1 VCFRKLSR
9 SEMQAQ
15 FPNCNNSDSLFI
27 RIYIRLSCSRE
38 RSTAAHRLY
47 TYYSSTMSGGR
58 ELGSLK
64 VLCTKAISRR
74 PKEALAESK
83 VSADT
88 MPHADSF
95 LLIQLQSIVQQ
106 QTGLICSTFVQT
118 AKQVSQAFFSKRAQ
132 LQIAASRARRAQ
144 QQAYANNNHAANQA
158 NGSVDLI
165 RIRQLI
171 ITDIIEYGG
180 RAELP
185 LPANF
190 FDDSFETLSF
200 KASRI
205 NATFIR
211 DVVCLRCPHL
221 QVCCLIAITSHQLQC
236 KPVLSQRL
244 NTASNARLCHYLV
257 VYSILEQY

>member
-1 VCFRKLSR
+1 
-9 SEMQAQ
+9 
-15 FPNCNNSDSLFI
+15 
-27 RIYIRLSCSRE
+27 
-38 RSTAAHRLY
+38 
-47 TYYSSTMSGGR
+47 MSGGR

-83 VSADT
+83 VSVYNVHSCLQLLTVLGCSIAASYSHW
-88 MPHADSF
+88 HAAPLF
-95 LLIQLQSIVQQ
+95 KLP
-106 QTGLICSTFVQT
+106 
-118 AKQVSQAFFSKRAQ
+118 KQVSQAFFSKRAQ
-132 LQIAASRARRAQ
+132 MQIAASRARRAQ
-144 QQAYANNNHAANQA
+144 QQAYANSNHAANQA
-158 NGSVDLI
+158 NGSVELI

-221 QVCCLIAITSHQLQC
+221 QVCCAVNFASQLSC
-236 KPVLSQRL
+236 
-244 NTASNARLCHYLV
+244 NAKH
-257 VYSILEQY
+257 

>member
-1 VCFRKLSR
+1 LFKL
-9 SEMQAQ
+9 
-15 FPNCNNSDSLFI
+15 P
-27 RIYIRLSCSRE
+27 
-38 RSTAAHRLY
+38 
-47 TYYSSTMSGGR
+47 
-58 ELGSLK
+58 
-64 VLCTKAISRR
+64 
-74 PKEALAESK
+74 
-83 VSADT
+83 
-88 MPHADSF
+88 
-95 LLIQLQSIVQQ
+95 
-106 QTGLICSTFVQT
+106 
-118 AKQVSQAFFSKRAQ
+118 KQVSQAFFSKRAQ

-144 QQAYANNNHAANQA
+144 QQAYANNSHAANQA

-171 ITDIIEYGG
+171 ITDIIEHGG

-221 QVCCLIAITSHQLQC
+221 QVRCLLSLHHISFSASQCCLSA
-236 KPVLSQRL
+236 
-244 NTASNARLCHYLV
+244 
-257 VYSILEQY
+257 